1 MSIQDDIVWFK
12 DQFQSDILAAIDNT
26 PFRLELLVEIALQ
39 EIGYLWRNIYKRE
52 SVAREP

>member
-26 PFRLELLVEIALQ
+26 PFRLELLVSGDRLT
-39 EIGYLWRNIYKRE
+39 RNWL
-52 SVAREP
+52 SLA